1 MSSYF
6 KMMTDRLLPRKIPQ
20 PAVSGRK
27 ATDDDTRE
35 LCALMD
41 NIPNAKSVAAMYR
54 HLMSKGRLTEH
65 YTSGDPGRRWLEVEQ
80 LVLDRNM
87 RRKENRRRL
96 IWMVLIFMA
105 AGIVSYFSGAYLL
118 TKKKAPANAGILSL
132 IHI

>member
-1 MSSYF
+1 MA
-6 KMMTDRLLPRKIPQ
+6 DRLLPGKLPQ
-20 PAVSGRK
+20 PAVPRRK
-27 ATDDDTRE
+27 VTDDDTRE

-54 HLMSKGRLTEH
+54 QLMSTGRLTER

-87 RRKENRRRL
+87 RRRENRRRL

-105 AGIVSYFSGAYLL
+105 AGIVSYFSGVYLL
-118 TKKKAPANAGILSL
+118 AKKKAPVNAGITINMFYTFL
-132 IHI
+132 

>member
-1 MSSYF
+1 
-6 KMMTDRLLPRKIPQ
+6 MTDRLLPGKLPQ
-20 PAVSGRK
+20 PAVPGQK
-27 ATDDDTRE
+27 ETDDDTRE

-54 HLMSKGRLTEH
+54 QMMSTGRLTER

-105 AGIVSYFSGAYLL
+105 AGIVSYVSGVYLL
-118 TKKKAPANAGILSL
+118 AKKKTPANAGITISMFYTFL
-132 IHI
+132 